1 MTLRILV
8 VGAGISGLA
17 AARGLRIAGFRPDV
31 VEELPA
37 TTIPGA
43 GIYLPGNASRALR
56 LLGLDAPLRP
66 LGDLIFRQ
74 VFQDSDGGE
83 LFELDVAALW
93 AGVGESRA
101 LSRGDLQQVLLTGVG
116 GEVRYD
122 TAVRDLE
129 IIDGAVKV
137 EFDSGAGAEY
147 DLVVGADGRR
157 STIRAKAGLGGA
169 ATPTGQIVYR
179 SVVTGGP
186 PVSDWTAL
194 LGRRSQFVVM
204 PMGGRRLYCHADE
217 TVEPGAPNPADP
229 VARVR
234 ELFQGFGG
242 PVPAILDAMEKVQV
256 ARTDEVVLE
265 GWSKGPVL
273 LVGDA
278 AHATAPTL
286 AQGAA
291 MAFEDAV
298 VLGEVLKAG
307 ADDVPAALH
316 AYEKR
321 RAARCDQVRGWTQER
336 DRTRDV
342 APAQRDPML
351 RRRGQSIFADQLRG
365 LVEPF

>member
-8 VGAGISGLA
+8 VGAGIAGLA
-17 AARGLRIAGFRPDV
+17 AARGLRVAGLRPDV

-37 TTIPGA
+37 TMTPGA

-74 VFQDSDGGE
+74 VFQDSEGSE

-101 LSRGDLQQVLLTGVG
+101 LGRADLQQVLLTGVG

-129 IIDGAVKV
+129 IEDNTAKV
-137 EFDSGAGAEY
+137 EFGDGSIAEY
-147 DLVVGADGRR
+147 DLVIGADGRR
-157 STIRAKAGLGGA
+157 SMIRAKAGLGGP

-179 SVVTGGP
+179 SVVSGGP
-186 PVSDWTAL
+186 SLSDWTCL
-194 LGRRSQFVVM
+194 LGRRSAFVVM
-204 PMGGRRLYCHADE
+204 PMGGRKLYCYADE
-217 TVEPGAPNPADP
+217 TAGDAPNPPDP
-229 VARVR
+229 RARVQ
-234 ELFQGFGG
+234 ELFGDFGG
-242 PVPAILDAMEKVQV
+242 PVPAILEAMEKVQV
-256 ARTDEVVLE
+256 ARTDEVVLDR
-265 GWSKGPVL
+265 WHQGPVL

-298 VLGEVLKAG
+298 VLGEALRAHP
-307 ADDVPAALH
+307 DDVPEALG
-316 AYEKR
+316 AYEAR
-321 RAARCDQVRGWTQER
+321 RRPRCHQVREQTQER

-342 APAQRDPML
+342 PPALRDPML
-351 RRRGQSIFADQLRG
+351 RRRGQRIFSDQFRELTG
-365 LVEPF
+365 PL